1 MPPPMV
7 RKNLPSEGA
16 AGPGAPGWVCVGVV
30 TKPKGVRGEVRIKS
44 FTAAPTDFVAYGPVH
59 RGPDGPVVAF
69 ELRGSQRD
77 MVTARVAGVADRNGA
92 EALRGAKLYVPR
104 AALPEV
110 MEDDE
115 YYLTDLVGLAV
126 ELVDGT
132 AWGTVHA
139 LHDFGAGD
147 ILEVARAEGETVMLP
162 FTRETVPVVDISGGR
177 LVVEPPEEVAAVDE
191 DG

>member
-1 MPPPMV
+1 MV

-16 AGPGAPGWVCVGVV
+16 AGPGATGWVCVGVV

>member
-1 MPPPMV
+1 MT
-7 RKNLPSEGA
+7 RKSLPSEDA

-69 ELRGSQRD
+69 ELCGSQRD

-110 MEDDE
+110 MADDE

-147 ILEVARAEGETVMLP
+147 ILEVARAEGETVMLR
-162 FTRETVPVVDISGGR
+162 FTRETVPVVDIPGGR
-177 LVVEPPEEVAAVDE
+177 LVVEPPEDLAAMDE
-191 DG
+191 EE

>member
-1 MPPPMV
+1 MA
-7 RKNLPSEGA
+7 RKSLRSEGA
-16 AGPGAPGWVCVGVV
+16 TTPGAPGWVCVGVV

-44 FTAAPTDFVAYGPVH
+44 FTAAPTDIVAYGPLH

-69 ELRGSQRD
+69 ELCGNQRD
-77 MVTARVAGVADRNGA
+77 MVTARIAGIGDRNGA
-92 EALRGAKLYVPR
+92 EALRGAKLFVPR

-110 MEDDE
+110 VEDDE

-126 ELVDGT
+126 ELADGT

-147 ILEVARAEGETVMLP
+147 ILEVARTEGETVMLP
-162 FTRETVPVVDISGGR
+162 FTRETVPVVDIAGGR
-177 LVVEPPEEVAAVDE
+177 LVIDPLEETSEEISAKDE
-191 DG
+191 AE